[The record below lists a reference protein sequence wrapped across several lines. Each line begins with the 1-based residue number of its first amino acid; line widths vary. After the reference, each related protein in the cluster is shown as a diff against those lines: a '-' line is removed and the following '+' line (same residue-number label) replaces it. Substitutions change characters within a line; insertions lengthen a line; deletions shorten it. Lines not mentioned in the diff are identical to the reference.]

1 MLTRSSSRCATHRE
15 RACELRPDRSGVKKE
30 ETAQP
35 PQRPEPTSD
44 QLLAFREEFPILA
57 KTTYLVS
64 NSLGPMPRTVPEK
77 LAEYARDWG
86 ELGVMAWNRGW
97 WEQPVEV
104 GNEIAPL
111 INAGNGEIVMMPNVT
126 IAQTAV
132 LSAID
137 FPKERDTVV
146 MTELDFPSVRYA
158 YAEMAQRLGARVV
171 VVRSDDGLTI
181 DPDKLLAAIDER
193 TRLIAVSHVLFRS
206 AYIMDADVIC
216 RRAHD
221 VGALVSL
228 DSFHAVGVVP
238 VDVKRS
244 KTDFLTGGVLKWLC
258 GGPGACFLYVSPSVR
273 DQLKPALTGWQAHA
287 RPFAFEEKMEY
298 TAGPFRWLNGTPVI
312 PALYAAAEGPKIVRR
327 AGIAA
332 IRAKSVRLTSRLI
345 ELADARGYKVNA
357 PRDPA
362 RRGGT
367 VALDVPHGY
376 EVTQHLLSRNILV
389 DYRVGAGIRI
399 APHFFTS
406 EEELELAV
414 SEIETALESGS
425 WQRFSEKIA
434 VVT

>member
-1 MLTRSSSRCATHRE
+1 LT
-15 RACELRPDRSGVKKE
+15 VKS
-30 ETAQP
+30 AQGQ
-35 PQRPEPTSD
+35 QRDP
-44 QLLAFREEFPILA
+44 LLAFREEFPILE

-86 ELGVMAWNRGW
+86 DLGVKAWNRGW
-97 WEQPVEV
+97 WELPVQV

-111 INAGNGEIVMMPNVT
+111 INADDDEIVMMPNVT

-132 LSAID
+132 LSSID
-137 FPKERDTVV
+137 FTKERDTVV

-158 YAEMAQRLGARVV
+158 YSEMAQRLGARVV

-181 DPDKLLAAIDER
+181 DRDKLLAAIDGR
-193 TRLIAVSHVLFRS
+193 TRLVAVSHVLFRS
-206 AYIMDADVIC
+206 AYLMDADAIC
-216 RRAHD
+216 ARAHE

-228 DSFHAVGVVP
+228 DSFHAVGIVP

-244 KTDFLTGGVLKWLC
+244 KPDFLTGGVLKWLC
-258 GGPGACFLYVSPSVR
+258 GGPGACFLYVSPTVR
-273 DQLKPALTGWQAHA
+273 DQLKPALTGWQAHS
-287 RPFAFEEKMEY
+287 RPFAFEDSMEY
-298 TAGPFRWLNGTPVI
+298 TTGAFRWLNGTPVI
-312 PALYAAAEGPKIVRR
+312 PALYAAAEGPKILRR
-327 AGIAA
+327 AGVAA
-332 IRAKSVRLTSRLI
+332 IREKSVRLTSRLI
-345 ELADARGYKVNA
+345 ELADARGYTVNA

-367 VALDVPHGY
+367 VAIDVPHGY
-376 EVTQHLLSRNILV
+376 EVTQHLLSQNVLV

-399 APHFFTS
+399 APHFFTR
-406 EEELELAV
+406 EDELDEAV
-414 SEIETALESGS
+414 SEIDKALESGS